1 MVPTVLPLGVA
12 VSSSPMIITRTPLRI
27 SLGGGG
33 TDLPSYYRQRGG
45 RLVSAAINRYVY
57 ISINPTFTDD
67 YLLKYS
73 TIERV
78 EDIASIDH
86 DILRTALGL
95 HQIPPGV
102 EIVSMADIPAGT
114 GLGSSGSFTVGLLRA
129 LYAHRHEA
137 VLTDALA
144 EQACAI
150 EIDHLKGPVG
160 KQDQYIAAYGG
171 VTSFDFHPDDSV
183 DARRLGVSDDTL
195 GDLEEHLLLFFTGYS
210 RAASAMLAD
219 QDRRTVEA
227 DETMLAN
234 LDHTKALGD
243 EISEALLNGNTAA
256 FGELMHEHWE
266 AKRARTSGMSNADID
281 HHYETARAAGALGG
295 KVVGA
300 GAGGF
305 LLVYAPEPNRV
316 RRAMRAEGL
325 GELRFRFDHLGCTVL
340 TAG

>member
-1 MVPTVLPLGVA
+1 
-12 VSSSPMIITRTPLRI
+12 MIIPRTPLRI

-86 DILRTALGL
+86 DILRTALGI

-227 DETMLAN
+227 DEKMLAN

-243 EISEALLNGNTAA
+243 EISEALLSGNTAA

>member
-1 MVPTVLPLGVA
+1 
-12 VSSSPMIITRTPLRI
+12 MIITRTPLRI
-27 SLGGGG
+27 SIGGGG
-33 TDLPSYYRQRGG
+33 TDLPSYYRRRGG

-57 ISINPTFTDD
+57 ISINHTFTDD

-78 EDIASIDH
+78 GAVDEIDH

-95 HQIPPGV
+95 HRVPPGV

-129 LYAHRHEA
+129 LYAHRHES
-137 VLTDALA
+137 VMTDALA

-150 EIDHLKGPVG
+150 EIDHLKEPVG

-171 VTSFDFHPDDSV
+171 LTAFEFHADDRV
-183 DARRLGVSDDTL
+183 EAERLAVGDDTMC
-195 GDLEEHLLLFFTGYS
+195 DLEEHLLLFFTGYS

-219 QDRRTVEA
+219 QDRRSADA
-227 DETMLAN
+227 DEEMLAN
-234 LDHTKALGD
+234 LDRTKALGD
-243 EISEALLNGNTAA
+243 EIAGALVAGETAT
-256 FGELMHEHWE
+256 FGELMHEHWV
-266 AKRARTSGMSNADID
+266 AKRARTSGMSNPDID
-281 HHYETARAAGALGG
+281 RYYDVARAAGALGG

-305 LLVYAPEPNRV
+305 LMVYAPEPNRV

-325 GELRFRFDHLGCTVL
+325 GELRFRFDHLGSTVL